1 MAINIIT
8 PNTENKFD
16 LTPEELM
23 EIKRRTDAA
32 QNPTLNQVPLTN
44 TNYQRPVENMVPVKR

>member
-1 MAINIIT
+1 MNIIT
-8 PNTENKFD
+8 PDTENKFD
-16 LTPEELM
+16 LTLEELM

-32 QNPTLNQVPLTN
+32 QNPTLNQVPFTN